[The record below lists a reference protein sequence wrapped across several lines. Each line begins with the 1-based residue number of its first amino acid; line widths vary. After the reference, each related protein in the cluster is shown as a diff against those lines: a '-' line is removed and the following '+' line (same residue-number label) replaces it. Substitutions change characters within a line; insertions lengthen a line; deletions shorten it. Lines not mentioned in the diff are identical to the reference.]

1 MSDYEHSR
9 YARATDPIDSGGA
22 GAFWGL
28 VVVVALGALVLIMAI
43 GGAATG
49 PIENTSGSEAPS
61 ITPAEPEAS
70 GSATGTT
77 IE

>member
-9 YARATDPIDSGGA
+9 YVRATDPVETGGA

-43 GGAATG
+43 SGAATG
-49 PIENTSGSEAPS
+49 PIDASNGTETSVISA
-61 ITPAEPEAS
+61 AEPEA
-70 GSATGTT
+70 TGTT
-77 IE
+77 GAATE